1 MVRAFNRLVVTG
13 VIVLLFIVIAAMYG
27 FFMSF
32 FYYGANIGTGIEASM
47 SYNIG
52 SQQYQTCVNQYGA
65 NSPLCQYYY
74 NQTMQS
80 INNYNNASSWYGILA
95 NPYIWI
101 TIVGIIGVIAFMLYV
116 QNKG

>member
-1 MVRAFNRLVVTG
+1 
-13 VIVLLFIVIAAMYG
+13 
-27 FFMSF
+27 
-32 FYYGANIGTGIEASM
+32 
-47 SYNIG
+47 
-52 SQQYQTCVNQYGA
+52 
-65 NSPLCQYYY
+65 
-74 NQTMQS
+74 MQS